1 MTTLQLL
8 GLLVG
13 IAALFGWISERWLK
27 IPITIGT
34 MLLTVVASL
43 GLLALSGPVPAL
55 ATWAQRLTSQIN
67 FENLILHGMLPFLLF
82 GGAFLLDLQALAKEK
97 LLVGTLALAGTILA
111 AFAIAVAMGVS
122 LPWVG
127 LHPQWMECLFFGA
140 LISPT
145 DPIAVME
152 MLRRIGVTKQIE
164 AQLAGESLFNDGV
177 GAVLF
182 LALLAVSRGETPSIL
197 QLSWMLVLEAGGA
210 LILGVA
216 AAWLC
221 SSLMRYSRA
230 YQIDILFSVALA
242 VGGYGLA
249 EMLHLSAP
257 LEAVAAGLGMRYW
270 NQRHPRG
277 SIAHESLDHFWEVVD
292 EVQNAVLFV
301 LLGLEILAIH
311 FDRRMLF
318 GGGAAIIAVT
328 AARVAVVALL
338 VTLVQLMQKGH
349 KSSIAVLSW
358 GGLRG
363 GLSLALALSVPQA
376 MGKAWILA
384 ATYSVVLFSIVVQG
398 GSMDLFLRRMLLGHR
413 ESVQG

>member
-1 MTTLQLL
+1 MSILQLL

-13 IAALFGWISERWLK
+13 TAALFGWMSERWLK
-27 IPITIGT
+27 VPITIGT
-34 MLLTVVASL
+34 MLLTVIASL
-43 GLLALSGPVPAL
+43 GLLSLSGPVPAL
-55 ATWAQRLTSQIN
+55 ATWAQHLTSQIS

-97 LLVGTLALAGTILA
+97 LLVGVLALAGTVLA
-111 AFAIAVAMGVS
+111 AALIALIMGLG
-122 LPWVG
+122 LPVVG
-127 LHPQWMECLFFGA
+127 LHPRWIECLFFGA

-152 MLRRIGVTKQIE
+152 MLRRIGVSKQIE

-182 LALLAVSRGETPSIL
+182 LALLATSRGEAPSAL

-210 LILGVA
+210 LVLGVA
-216 AAWLC
+216 AAWVC
-221 SSLMRYSRA
+221 SKMMQYSRA
-230 YQIDILFSVALA
+230 YQIDILFSIALA
-242 VGGYGLA
+242 IGGYGLA
-249 EMLHLSAP
+249 EKLHLSAP
-257 LEAVAAGLGMRYW
+257 LEAVAAGLGLRYW
-270 NQRHPRG
+270 NQRSPRE

-301 LLGLEILAIH
+301 LLGLEILAIR
-311 FDRRMLF
+311 FDPRMLL

-328 AARVAVVALL
+328 VTRVAVVALL
-338 VTLVQLMQKGH
+338 VTLVRFVQKGH
-349 KSSIAVLSW
+349 ASSIAILSW

-363 GLSLALALSVPQA
+363 GLSLALALSVPDA
-376 MGKAWILA
+376 MGKPWILA

-398 GSMDLFLRRMLLGHR
+398 GSMDVFLRRMLLR
-413 ESVQG
+413 QARS

>member
-1 MTTLQLL
+1 MSILQLL

-13 IAALFGWISERWLK
+13 TAALFGWMSERWLK

-34 MLLTVVASL
+34 MLLTVIASL
-43 GLLALSGPVPAL
+43 GLVALSGPVPGL
-55 ATWAQRLTSQIN
+55 AIWARQLTSQIS

-97 LLVGTLALAGTILA
+97 LLVGVLALAGTVLA
-111 AFAIAVAMGVS
+111 AGAIALIMGFG
-122 LPWVG
+122 LPLVG
-127 LHPQWMECLFFGA
+127 LHPQWIECLFFGA

-152 MLRRIGVTKQIE
+152 MLRRIGVSKQIE

-182 LALLAVSRGETPSIL
+182 LALLAASRGEAPSAL

-210 LILGVA
+210 LLLGVV
-216 AAWLC
+216 AAWVC
-221 SSLMRYSRA
+221 STLMQYSRA

-242 VGGYGLA
+242 IGGYGLA
-249 EMLHLSAP
+249 EKLHLSAP

-270 NQRHPRG
+270 NQRHPRE

-301 LLGLEILAIH
+301 LLGLEILAIR
-311 FDRRMLF
+311 FDRHILL

-328 AARVAVVALL
+328 VARVAMVALL
-338 VTLVQLMQKGH
+338 VTLVRLLQKGH
-349 KSSIAVLSW
+349 TSSIAILSW

-363 GLSLALALSVPQA
+363 GLSLALALSVPEG
-376 MGKAWILA
+376 MGKPWILA
-384 ATYSVVLFSIVVQG
+384 ATYIVVLFSIVVQG
-398 GSMDLFLRRMLLGHR
+398 GSMDLFLRRMLLRQSG
-413 ESVQG
+413 S